1 VKRPPREPSPRAS
14 RPELPPIEIAY
25 RDEDLLIVI
34 KPAGIPTTSPDGK
47 NCLVELVQALDP
59 HAPRLHATS
68 RLDAEVTGLVTFAR
82 TTLAIEELLLA
93 RRNGRYGRCYV
104 ALAPHAPAPPS
115 GEWTGTIAHDLRDK
129 RLRTIAGTEGA
140 GTDDL
145 RAAATDYATAA
156 TVSLAVA
163 LHLRPRT
170 GRTHQLRVHCAAAG
184 LPLLGDTQYGGTA
197 RITAPNGR
205 VVAARRVMLHCAL
218 LVLPSVTHRSRERII
233 VRAPIPADMSGV
245 WVALGGDLAALEPT
259 I

>member
-1 VKRPPREPSPRAS
+1 MRAA
-14 RPELPPIEIAY
+14 PLPIEIAY
-25 RDEDLLIVI
+25 QDEDLLIVV
-34 KPAGIPTTSPDGK
+34 KPSGIPTTSPDGHD
-47 NCLVELVQALDP
+47 CLVEQVQALDP

-93 RRNGRYGRCYV
+93 RRTGRYARCYV
-104 ALAPHAPAPPS
+104 ALAPRAPTPPS
-115 GEWTGTIAHDLRDK
+115 GEWTGTIAHDLRDR

-145 RAAATDYATAA
+145 RAALTAYATVA
-156 TVSLAVA
+156 TVPLAAA

-184 LPLLGDTQYGGTA
+184 LPLLGDTSYGGVA
-197 RITAPNGR
+197 RVIAPDGR

-218 LVLPSVTHRSRERII
+218 LVLPSIARRSRERII
-233 VRAPIPADMSGV
+233 VRAAIPADLAAV
-245 WVALGGDLAALEPT
+245 WQALGGDLAALEPAV
-259 I
+259 